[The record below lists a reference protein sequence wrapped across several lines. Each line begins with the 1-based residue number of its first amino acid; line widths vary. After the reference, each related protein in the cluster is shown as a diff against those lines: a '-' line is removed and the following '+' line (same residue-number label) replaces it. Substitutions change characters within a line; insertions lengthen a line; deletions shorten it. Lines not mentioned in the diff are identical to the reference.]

1 MVLRLAG
8 WVGRWMDGCMGG
20 WANKWMNE
28 QGMDEKRKKDTSEWI
43 KSYPSEAP
51 GEEPEVTEEPETLG
65 KASGLMAGR

>member
-28 QGMDEKRKKDTSEWI
+28 QGMDEKRKKDMSEWI

-51 GEEPEVTEEPETLG
+51 GKSPRSQRSLRTLA
-65 KASGLMAGR
+65 KPVD

>member
-43 KSYPSEAP
+43 KSYPSEAL
-51 GEEPEVTEEPETLG
+51 EKSSRSQRSLRTLA
-65 KASGLMAGR
+65 KPVD

>member
-43 KSYPSEAP
+43 KSYPSEDP
-51 GEEPEVTEEPETLG
+51 GKSPRSQRSLRTLA
-65 KASGLMAGR
+65 KPVD